1 MMTNYVLK
9 LSKNK
14 LTEFLEKIREE
25 YELYAP
31 VCEELTKFSE
41 ITDVSE
47 IAMLPNRTDISAKKL
62 FFPPEE
68 RIFSWNKNGGYKIK
82 EEKIEEKKKVLF
94 GVRGCDVCAISVL
107 DRYMS
112 GEFDDPYYGTR
123 RKNTIIIGLT
133 CDYPRTSCFCTA
145 FGGMHPSSYD
155 LWLTDIGDCYVVDVG
170 SEIGEYLVRFPIFE
184 EASER
189 DVERKERKIKRIEA
203 EIEKRAKIDLC
214 ETKLCSNRIKER
226 AEDKIWTELGERCL
240 SCGKCNFICPTCHCF
255 DIRDITNLDGSEGER
270 VRVWDSCHLY
280 EYARTSAE
288 NFRKERHARVRYR
301 IYDKFVFPVMRYGM
315 YACTGCGRCTDICPV
330 GIDIKEVLRGL
341 IS

>member
-1 MMTNYVLK
+1 MTNYVLK
-9 LSKNK
+9 LPKNK
-14 LTEFLEKIREE
+14 LMELLEKIMGE
-25 YELYAP
+25 YALYAP
-31 VCEELTKFSE
+31 VCGELTKFSE
-41 ITDVSE
+41 ITNVSE
-47 IAMLPNRTDISAKKL
+47 IAMLPNRTDVSLKKI

-68 RIFSWNKNGGYKIK
+68 RIFRWSKNGSYEIK
-82 EEKIEEKKKVLF
+82 EEEIVEKKKVLF
-94 GVRGCDVCAISVL
+94 GVRGCDVRAISVL

-112 GEFDDPYYGTR
+112 GEFDDPYYGAK

-145 FGGMHPSSYD
+145 FGGMVPPTYD
-155 LWLTDIGDCYVVDVG
+155 LWLTDVGEFYVVDVG
-170 SEIGEYLVRFPIFE
+170 SEIGEALVKFSIFE
-184 EASER
+184 KASEM
-189 DVERKERKIKRIEA
+189 DVERKERKIKRLEF
-203 EIEKRAKIDLC
+203 EIEKMAKIDLC

-226 AEDKIWTELGERCL
+226 TEDKIWADLGEICL

-255 DIRDITNLDGSEGER
+255 DIRDITNLDGSKGER

-301 IYDKFVFPVMRYGM
+301 IYDKFVFPVMRYGI
-315 YACTGCGRCTDICPV
+315 YACTGCGRCTDVCPA
-330 GIDIKEVLRGL
+330 GTDIKEVLRGL